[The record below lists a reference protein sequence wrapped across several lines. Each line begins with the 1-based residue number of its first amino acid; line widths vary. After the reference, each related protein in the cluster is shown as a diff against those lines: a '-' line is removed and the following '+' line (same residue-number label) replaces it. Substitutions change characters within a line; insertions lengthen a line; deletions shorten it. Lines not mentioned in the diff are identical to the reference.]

1 MKLVLH
7 VTGEYYDQLA
17 KGTKNVEYRA
27 LMPYWIKRIKGPIE
41 EIHFYRGYPK
51 KGTKPLV
58 RKVADIEFNG
68 ETKQIEFILEPIHP
82 SISTRSDEEKKCLLA
97 DDCPRYDPEN
107 VLCNT
112 PLGGNLC
119 DHLKTLDDEDP

>member
-1 MKLVLH
+1 V
-7 VTGEYYDQLA
+7 
-17 KGTKNVEYRA
+17 
-27 LMPYWIKRIKGPIE
+27 KRIKGPIE

-82 SISTRSDEEKKCLLA
+82 SISTRRGTE
-97 DDCPRYDPEN
+97 P
-107 VLCNT
+107 
-112 PLGGNLC
+112 
-119 DHLKTLDDEDP
+119 